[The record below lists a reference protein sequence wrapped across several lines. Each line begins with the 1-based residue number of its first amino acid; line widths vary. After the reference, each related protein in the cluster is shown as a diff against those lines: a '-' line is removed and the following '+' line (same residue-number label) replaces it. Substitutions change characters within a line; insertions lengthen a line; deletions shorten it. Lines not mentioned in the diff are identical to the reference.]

1 MAPLNVCG
9 VDGVTDGYELVGFA
23 PEKRLGKSKE
33 VSSLP
38 LRCAAERAM
47 GWALVQS
54 TDLSVGLRRVMGGWV
69 ALQRR
74 V

>member
-1 MAPLNVCG
+1 
-9 VDGVTDGYELVGFA
+9 
-23 PEKRLGKSKE
+23 
-33 VSSLP
+33 